1 MRTVLCFRDI
11 KAASLYFDRVLPV
24 AFMKMTGTGND
35 IVTEFPEPVPSRALI
50 NIVFDKTSE
59 RGAGRY
65 TDLGRVI
72 DSWHSF
78 AKEARPYLSQ
88 SSRSS
93 NEFAYDVLAGAYIRN
108 AAALGSRPLRDLF
121 ADYATSLGIKQMD
134 VLLPSTDPAAQ
145 NADEDA
151 VVSLC
156 HLSLID
162 AERASW
168 EQIEELRS
176 DQQART
182 RLQRLRAFAQT
193 NYQGKPV
200 SYIEDDLSAR
210 IEEYELA
217 SSKHGFD
224 LVTGTLSTLLDS
236 THLQAT
242 VGAALAA
249 AIVGGPIAAVSTA
262 ACIELGKVSLE
273 FSKRKRVMA
282 DWHKSHPL
290 AYLIEARRL
299 HEEN

>member
-1 MRTVLCFRDI
+1 MHTVLCFRDL
-11 KAASLYFDRVLPV
+11 KTASLYFDRILPV
-24 AFMKMTGTGND
+24 AFMKMVGTGKD

-50 NIVFDKTSE
+50 NMVFDKTPE

-65 TDLGRVI
+65 TDLGKVI
-72 DSWHSF
+72 DSWDSF
-78 AKEARPYLSQ
+78 IKEARPYLSQ
-88 SSRSS
+88 SSQSS
-93 NEFAYDVLAGAYIRN
+93 SEFEYDVLAGAYIRD
-108 AAALGSRPLRDLF
+108 AVTPGSRPLRNLF
-121 ADYATSLGIKQMD
+121 ADYATSLGIKQLD
-134 VLLPSTDPAAQ
+134 VLLPSTDPASQ
-145 NADEDA
+145 SADEDA
-151 VVSLC
+151 VISLC

-176 DQQART
+176 DRQART

-210 IEEYELA
+210 IDEYELA
-217 SSKHGFD
+217 SNKHGFD

-249 AIVGGPIAAVSTA
+249 AIVGGPIAAMSTA
-262 ACIELGKVSLE
+262 ACIELAKVSLE
-273 FSKRKRVMA
+273 FSKRKRVMV

-290 AYLIEARRL
+290 AYLIEARKLRK
-299 HEEN
+299 ED